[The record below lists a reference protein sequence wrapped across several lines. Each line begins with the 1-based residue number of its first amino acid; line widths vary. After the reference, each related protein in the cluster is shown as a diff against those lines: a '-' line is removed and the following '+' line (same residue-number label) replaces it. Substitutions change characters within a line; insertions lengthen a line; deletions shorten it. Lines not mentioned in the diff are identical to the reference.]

1 MIIRVELGLKS
12 TDFLTEY
19 LGFHSSFFLGETK
32 CFSGIKL
39 TDPDPALDEDG
50 WRHDSIGRS
59 YSFEAGNVA
68 LGKAG
73 DRLVGERL
81 LADQPVRL

>member
-1 MIIRVELGLKS
+1 
-12 TDFLTEY
+12 
-19 LGFHSSFFLGETK
+19 
-32 CFSGIKL
+32 L

-81 LADQPVRL
+81 PADQPVRLQFFYLKRDRKESEDWIDKPLNPVAVVVTIGT